1 MKRTNGILVSIAV
14 GVLLVGCS
22 QSAKDE
28 YKEAGQAAGDA
39 TTHVGKGVTEDT
51 EQAKLSADN
60 ALLTSKVK
68 SALGSAA
75 GLETKGIDVDSDT
88 LLKTITLKGTV
99 PDGKQKA
106 QAETVATGIA
116 GKEFTVKNMLNIAGK

>member
-1 MKRTNGILVSIAV
+1 MATGL
-14 GVLLVGCS
+14 LLVGCS

-28 YKEAGQAAGDA
+28 YKGAGEAAGDA
-39 TTHVGKGVTEDT
+39 TSHVSKAVADDT
-51 EQAKLSADN
+51 EQAKISADN
-60 ALLTSKVK
+60 TLLTSKVK

-106 QAETVATGIA
+106 QAETVTTGMA
-116 GKEFTVKNMLNIAGK
+116 GTEFKVVNKLTIVGK